1 MELLE
6 VKIMVNQVISVD
18 LKEEGSK
25 LLRIDVEFEQK
36 NNDEYND
43 GSTDLVI
50 KKIIIT
56 GDFFVHPED
65 LILKIEEE
73 LKGVRAREEEL
84 LRVIN
89 GVIDKTKELEGQKQE
104 VKLVGLTPE
113 MIVKAIMKA
122 GDKVK

>member
-1 MELLE
+1 
-6 VKIMVNQVISVD
+6 MVNPIISVD

-36 NNDEYND
+36 GDEEHND

-65 LILKIEEE
+65 LIPKIEEE

-89 GVIDKTKELEGQKQE
+89 GVIDKTKELEGRKQE